1 MNSIFY
7 SPAFYA
13 HCISGFLLAYALF
26 ILYIYFAKVKKSKPY
41 DIIAMILSF
50 SLVFGLHGL
59 SHLGLEMK
67 YGESQTKYIV

>member
-1 MNSIFY
+1 MNPIFY

-13 HCISGFLLAYALF
+13 HCISGLLLAYAIF
-26 ILYIYFAKVKKSKPY
+26 MLYKHFAKVKKAEPY